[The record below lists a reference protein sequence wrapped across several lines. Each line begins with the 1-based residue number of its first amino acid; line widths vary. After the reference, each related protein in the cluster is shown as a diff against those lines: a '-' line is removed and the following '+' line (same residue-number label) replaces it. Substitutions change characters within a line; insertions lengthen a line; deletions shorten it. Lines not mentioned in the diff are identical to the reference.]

1 MNLGIAQIILSE
13 SIVLKSNLLASS
25 DAIDDLP
32 APAIP
37 ISDIDELTYYL
48 LSSRYLDITV
58 SVLSKFLREVFV
70 ANKI

>member
-1 MNLGIAQIILSE
+1 
-13 SIVLKSNLLASS
+13 
-25 DAIDDLP
+25 LP

-37 ISDIDELTYYL
+37 ISDIDEFTCYFP

-70 ANKI
+70 ANNISKIKKIRASIKHSMQKINATEIKPSSNI